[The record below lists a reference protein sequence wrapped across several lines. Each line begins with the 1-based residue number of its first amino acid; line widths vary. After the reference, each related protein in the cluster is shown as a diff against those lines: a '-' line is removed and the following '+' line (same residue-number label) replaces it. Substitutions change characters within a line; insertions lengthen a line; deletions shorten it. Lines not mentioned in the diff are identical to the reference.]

1 MAITVNEV
9 TKVIFIPQAD
19 LISLGGSNYELDTEW
34 FRLQLKIWEASTEG
48 GYLSRTHL
56 RAPPATVGGVTIAQ
70 SITII
75 NGYTI
80 TFEDGQYRVI
90 LTGSNN
96 NILDVANLNQ
106 VSIGS
111 TNSAG
116 LVAATQMNDLMEAD
130 HFYDQSTGLLHYY
143 KRGTT
148 EDLIPPKTVTGTT
161 QPVDA
166 SLLE

>member
-9 TKVIFIPQAD
+9 TQVIFIPQAD

-48 GYLSRTHL
+48 GYLPRTHL

-75 NGYTI
+75 NGYTV

-90 LTGSNN
+90 LSGSNN

-116 LVAATQMNDLMEAD
+116 LIAAQQQVDLMEAD
-130 HFYDQSTGLLHYY
+130 HFFDESTGLLHYY
-143 KRGTT
+143 RRGTT
-148 EDLIPPKTVTGTT
+148 VDLIPPKTVTGTT
-161 QPVDA
+161 QPSDA
-166 SLLE
+166 SILE